1 MAFNPMD
8 DDEERPTLSWRD
20 LATREEAGLAFPG
33 SRLVEEG
40 GYDEGE
46 GWFDPSV
53 LKGAGLYRGYLSD
66 ADGNE
71 VHEWFRTQLANRGW
85 EVVARPPSSSGDDDA
100 FYARGSER
108 FAVRVLGHDSD
119 FAPGDALAAAP
130 EEREGPLLRHH
141 ADGRSGGGG
150 RGGRRGI
157 GGGLRGSKGRCT
169 PPNSDRGHAS
179 SQFADLLPGD
189 FRSRR

>member
-1 MAFNPMD
+1 MD

-119 FAPGDALAAAP
+119 FAPGTHWLPPLRSEKGLYYDIMLMAGPAGADAA
-130 EEREGPLLRHH
+130 
-141 ADGRSGGGG
+141 GGG
-150 RGGRRGI
+150 
-157 GGGLRGSKGRCT
+157 
-169 PPNSDRGHAS
+169 A
-179 SQFADLLPGD
+179 
-189 FRSRR
+189 